1 MKNLVKTLLH
11 KNVSAA
17 QIAGYALANLV
28 GLAIVLTAIKFYSD
42 VNKILSGAES
52 VVPSSYIVLSKH
64 VKALGGGDLAFD
76 EEEIADL
83 QSQPWMK
90 DLGKFVPSQF
100 SVNAMVNVGGR
111 GMSTSLFFEAI
122 PDRFIDVKP
131 STWHYDPGSRTVPI
145 ILPKDYLSLYNFGFA
160 SSQGLPTVSEEMIK
174 IFSISLSL
182 SGNGRQE
189 YFTGRIVG
197 FSSRLNTIAVPEKFM
212 EYANAIFTEGET
224 PATRLI
230 VEVSRPG
237 DPEVENY
244 ISEKG
249 YDTDSGSESADKAHF
264 FLLLLTSILITI
276 GIVISCLA
284 LFILL
289 LSLHLLL
296 QKNKDKIH
304 SLMMLGFKPSEI
316 CRHYYNIVIAVNI
329 AVYIISVAIMLIAS
343 HLWTSIL
350 SQTGLKSASPLT
362 ACAIGFLIIFVIT
375 MVNLFTINRNV
386 KRSFYK
392 H

>member
-1 MKNLVKTLLH
+1 MKNLVKILLH
-11 KNVSAA
+11 KNVSASH
-17 QIAGYALANLV
+17 IAGYALANLV

-42 VNKILSGAES
+42 ANKILTGADS
-52 VVPSSYIVLSKH
+52 VVPSGYVVLSKH
-64 VKALGGGDLAFD
+64 VKALGGGDLAFK

-83 QSQPWMK
+83 QSQPWVK
-90 DLGKFVPSQF
+90 DLGKFKSSQF

-111 GMSTSLFFEAI
+111 SISTALFFEAI
-122 PDRFIDVKP
+122 PDRFIDIPP
-131 STWHYDPGSRTVPI
+131 STWHYTPGNSTVPI

-160 SSQGLPTVSEEMIK
+160 SSQGLPTVSEEIIK
-174 IFSISLSL
+174 IFSIRLSL
-182 SGNGRQE
+182 SGNSKQE
-189 YFTGRIVG
+189 YFTGRIAG
-197 FSSRLNTIAVPEKFM
+197 FSSRLNTIAVPETFM
-212 EYANAIFTEGET
+212 EYANSIFAERET

-244 ISEKG
+244 ITEKG
-249 YDTDSGSESADKAHF
+249 YDTDSGSENTDKAHY

-276 GIVISCLA
+276 GTIISCLA

-304 SLMMLGFKPSEI
+304 NLMMLGFKPREI
-316 CRHYYNIVIAVNI
+316 CRHYYNIVITVNI
-329 AVYIISVAIMLIAS
+329 AVYAISVIIMLIAS
-343 HLWTSIL
+343 QLWTFTL
-350 SQTGLKSASPLT
+350 SQTGMEPASPIP
-362 ACAIGFLIIFVIT
+362 ACTIGFLIIFVIT
-375 MVNLFTINRNV
+375 LINLFTINRNV

-392 H
+392 